1 MKPLSISISGLARLA
16 RVASKYRLDRLST
29 LGLRLPFWLTVLL
42 LPLRLKP
49 APNPNVGTDLKLALI
64 ELGPAFIKLG
74 QLLSTRRDV
83 LPDSVSDEL
92 ASLQDQV
99 PGIDSTLALDTIKA
113 GLGDYFESHFQ
124 TINPTPLAAASIAQV
139 HEGTLADGTQIVIKF
154 RRPGIKALI
163 LKTLRSLKA
172 SQHS

>member
-99 PGIDSTLALDTIKA
+99 PGIDSTLALNTIKA
-113 GLGDYFESHFQ
+113 SAITLSRTFKR
-124 TINPTPLAAASIAQV
+124 SIQSPSP
-139 HEGTLADGTQIVIKF
+139 
-154 RRPGIKALI
+154 RR
-163 LKTLRSLKA
+163 RSLKSMRA
-172 SQHS
+172 RSLTARKLSSNSDARVLKP

>member
-99 PGIDSTLALDTIKA
+99 PGIDSTLALNTIKA
-113 GLGDYFESHFQ
+113 GLAITLSRTFKR
-124 TINPTPLAAASIAQV
+124 SIQSPSP
-139 HEGTLADGTQIVIKF
+139 
-154 RRPGIKALI
+154 RR
-163 LKTLRSLKA
+163 RSLKSMRA
-172 SQHS
+172 RSLTARKLSSNSDARVLKP